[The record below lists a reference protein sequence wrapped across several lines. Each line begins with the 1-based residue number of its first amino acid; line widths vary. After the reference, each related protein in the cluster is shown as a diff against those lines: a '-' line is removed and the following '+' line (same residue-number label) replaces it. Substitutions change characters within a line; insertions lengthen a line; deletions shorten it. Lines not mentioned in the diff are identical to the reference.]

1 MALSWDI
8 TACRNHEELWSNE
21 NKSITEQLIWLMMAT
36 GIGEITVKNYA
47 DLHARIKVLEAMDGA
62 YINKVE
68 QGCTQ
73 CYNCNGEDTIVPYF
87 YTVEDISRRIGINSN
102 VTNEKFPT
110 WFKRITKSKNM
121 QHEKKYDET
130 FLQAVYW
137 AAKNSAEVSQAH
149 LQEVS

>member
-8 TACRNHEELWSNE
+8 TACRNHEELWSDE

-47 DLHARIKVLEAMDGA
+47 DVHARIKVLEAMDGA

-68 QGCTQ
+68 H
-73 CYNCNGEDTIVPYF
+73 NLFNGEDTVVPYF

-137 AAKNSAEVSQAH
+137 AAKNGAEVSQAH

>member
-8 TACRNHEELWSNE
+8 TACRNHEELWSDE

-47 DLHARIKVLEAMDGA
+47 DIHARIKVLEAMDGA

-68 QGCTQ
+68 H
-73 CYNCNGEDTIVPYF
+73 NLFNGEDTVVPYF

-137 AAKNSAEVSQAH
+137 AAKNGAEISQAH

>member
-8 TACRNHEELWSNE
+8 TACRNHEELWSDE

-47 DLHARIKVLEAMDGA
+47 DAHARIKVLEAMDGA

-68 QGCTQ
+68 H
-73 CYNCNGEDTIVPYF
+73 NLFNGEDTVVPYF

-121 QHEKKYDET
+121 QHEKNYDET

>member
-8 TACRNHEELWSNE
+8 TACRNHEELWSDE

-47 DLHARIKVLEAMDGA
+47 DIHARIKVLEAIDGA

-68 QGCTQ
+68 H
-73 CYNCNGEDTIVPYF
+73 NLFNGEDTVVPYF

-137 AAKNSAEVSQAH
+137 AAKNGAEVSQAH